1 MTIASYVIA
10 IKRSGMILSV
20 VIGHLLFKE
29 EHLRARLA
37 GAILM
42 TFGVVVLS
50 L

>member
-1 MTIASYVIA
+1 MV
-10 IKRSGMILSV
+10 LSV
-20 VIGHLLFKE
+20 VLGHLLFKE

-42 TFGVVVLS
+42 TLGVIVLS